1 MSKPTTEELAEQ
13 FREKTDYWRSAND
26 LHYAIMAC
34 TTHSRS
40 PDIFD
45 WVDDWF
51 FSKPVWFQMGWQAE
65 MTRLAKRSDTDRM
78 EDMRRN
84 LRLQARRETN
94 RD

>member
-1 MSKPTTEELAEQ
+1 MTKPTTEEKAEQ

-51 FSKPVWFQMGWQAE
+51 FSKPVWFQIGWQAE
-65 MTRLAKRSDTDRM
+65 MKRSNKEQM
-78 EDMRRN
+78 EEMRSN
-84 LRLQARRETN
+84 LRLQARKETN